1 MELRLLTTDAERRNF
16 TRRLVE
22 ARETHGA
29 GFKETE
35 QSLVGEVHLTFGRL
49 YGLFDDTCSTPDE
62 MLAGFIMHN
71 LATFGQSYPK
81 PDLSHLPPKEVFE
94 IGELWAVVAGA
105 ARAVRH
111 GCAILTGLL
120 KAKAVLVYP
129 IFKPWNL
136 TSAYK
141 EFTAVGDPIQWPYAE
156 TLDGGKILV
165 QAMLLEGAALTQ
177 RVHEASSPG
186 FYSRDHDQRIFFENP
201 FPMAAIAAQRARR
214 NLVETPEIS
223 IPLQPTLVQPAP
235 LQTAIPSGLVYP
247 TGYEHNGY
255 DHSEYDRHRNYS
267 GAIQAETAV
276 TGI

>member
-1 MELRLLTTDAERRNF
+1 MELRLLTTEAERRAF
-16 TRRLVE
+16 TRRLSE

-49 YGLFDDTCSTPDE
+49 YGLFDDRSSTPDD

-81 PDLSHLPPKEVFE
+81 PDLTHLAPKEVFE

-136 TSAYK
+136 TAAYK

-156 TLDGGKILV
+156 TLDGSKIFV
-165 QAMLLEGAALTQ
+165 QAMLLEGAALTR

-186 FYSRDHDQRIFFENP
+186 FQTRDHHQRIFFENP
-201 FPMAAIAAQRARR
+201 FPMAAIAAKRAKR

-223 IPLQPTLVQPAP
+223 IPLQPTP
-235 LQTAIPSGLVYP
+235 LQPPALQTVMSEGLVYP
-247 TGYEHNGY
+247 NGYERNGY
-255 DHSEYDRHRNYS
+255 DHSEFNRSNNY
-267 GAIQAETAV
+267 GRAIQGEGAV
-276 TGI
+276 SGI